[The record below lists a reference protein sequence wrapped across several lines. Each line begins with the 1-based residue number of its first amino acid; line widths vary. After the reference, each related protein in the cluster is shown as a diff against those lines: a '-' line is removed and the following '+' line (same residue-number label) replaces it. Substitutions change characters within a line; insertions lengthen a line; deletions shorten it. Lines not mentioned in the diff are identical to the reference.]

1 MPDPKRP
8 LMIND
13 LGRNLDPF
21 LMARG
26 DRNRF
31 QRPRRALSDWWRQL
45 LAALE
50 TKRVHRRYELGC
62 ILLDMPDDEQQAFER
77 QFRDLCTKVK
87 RFPSTVLNSVEAIWN
102 VVKSEV
108 SNAV

>member
-1 MPDPKRP
+1 
-8 LMIND
+8 
-13 LGRNLDPF
+13 
-21 LMARG
+21 
-26 DRNRF
+26 
-31 QRPRRALSDWWRQL
+31 ALSDWWRQL

-108 SNAV
+108 SNAVIVVAPVTTEIYPKRDVVVESCAN